1 MNDERAGLN
10 PVHLYSYLVKA
21 REKLLDWVR
30 PLTLDQYTQEFPL
43 GLKTLRN
50 SLVEIPQAEWTYVQR
65 LRPRD
70 LGLGPAHRVLAPH
83 VRVDP
88 GRMRMAGG

>member
-10 PVHLYSYLVKA
+10 PVHLYTYLVKA

-50 SLVEIPQAEWTYVQR
+50 SLVEIPQAEWT
-65 LRPRD
+65 
-70 LGLGPAHRVLAPH
+70 PA
-83 VRVDP
+83 
-88 GRMRMAGG
+88 G